1 MKFVLKCPACQEEFE
16 YKPFAR
22 GAAEVTCKKC
32 KTKYEVNTRLTVWIF
47 ELLMFYIYV
56 NQIQPQ
62 FLPTASIPTILIGM
76 VGFCLGLTLLIFVV
90 LNHFLGAGFLFE
102 LHESKKR

>member
-16 YKPFAR
+16 YSPFVK
-22 GAAEVTCKKC
+22 GAVETVCTKCKKR
-32 KTKYEVNTRLTVWIF
+32 YEVSTRFTLWIF
-47 ELLMFYIYV
+47 ELLLFYIYV
-56 NQIQPQ
+56 NQIQPE

-76 VGFCLGLTLLIFVV
+76 VGFCGGLTLLLFGV

-102 LHESKKR
+102 LHNKK